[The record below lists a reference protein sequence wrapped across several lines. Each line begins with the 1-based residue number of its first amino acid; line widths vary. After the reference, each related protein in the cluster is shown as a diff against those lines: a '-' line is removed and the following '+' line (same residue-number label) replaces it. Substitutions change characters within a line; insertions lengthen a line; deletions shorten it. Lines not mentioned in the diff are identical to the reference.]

1 MKLTMIILML
11 ADKEPETVG
20 RNVNNGMLIN
30 FRENQ
35 RGHEQ
40 IQSSRTS
47 NTEHIR
53 HVAKTKKK
61 QINHT
66 EN

>member
-1 MKLTMIILML
+1 MF
-11 ADKEPETVG
+11 ADKVPETFTVG
-20 RNVNNGMLIN
+20 RIVNNGMLIN

-40 IQSSRTS
+40 IQSNRTS
-47 NTEHIR
+47 NMEHIR
-53 HVAKTKKK
+53 HIAKTKTK
-61 QINHT
+61 QINNN

>member
-1 MKLTMIILML
+1 ML

-35 RGHEQ
+35 WGHEQ
-40 IQSSRTS
+40 IQSSRRS

-61 QINHT
+61 QINNT

>member
-1 MKLTMIILML
+1 ML

-61 QINHT
+61 TN
-66 EN
+66 